1 MSKYSDDTLVLNEND
16 RNSYKYKKSETE
28 LLEDALVREKS
39 YAKFDEKYSAK
50 IKTKNFASEL
60 RKLMAWHDYDV
71 SQMLKK
77 TGISK
82 SYFYQILNNERSPSR
97 DGVINIAISL
107 NCDLEET
114 NFLLKIS
121 EKQELYAKNKRDSVI
136 IYSIAHQY
144 SLAETNKLLIEN
156 EEQLLS

>member
-1 MSKYSDDTLVLNEND
+1 MSKFNDDTLVLNADNKKD
-16 RNSYKYKKSETE
+16 YKYHKSETE
-28 LLEDALVREKS
+28 LLEDALVKEKT
-39 YAKFDEKYSAK
+39 YAEFDEKYAAK
-50 IKTKNFASEL
+50 IKKQNFASEL
-60 RKLMAWHDYDV
+60 RKMMAWNDYDTG
-71 SQMLKK
+71 QMLRK

-82 SYFYQILNNERSPSR
+82 SYFYQILNDERVPSR
-97 DGVINIAISL
+97 DNIINIAIAL
-107 NCDLEET
+107 NCDLDEV
-114 NFLLKIS
+114 NLLLKIS